1 MSEKNGARVT
11 AILLAAGKGTRM
23 QSSRRKQF
31 MELGGKTVLQW
42 SFDTLKK
49 SAIITDLVLVAPP
62 EETEKVRNRY
72 LTENGAAEEA
82 CVACKGLSE
91 DESSAKDREGKP
103 LAEKDGCD
111 GAASDSFDHA
121 CVVAGGAERY
131 NSVFNGIEAIRWPCD
146 NVFIHDGARPLLT
159 EEMLE
164 KLLAAV
170 EQYGAA
176 VAACPSKDTVKIA
189 DDRGFVASTPDRARV
204 WNIQTPQC
212 FEYSLVK
219 QAYETV
225 IGEQTHGTAPQ
236 QNEKPK
242 ITDDAMVVEYATG
255 HPIRLVDTGYRNIK
269 ITTPEDLLTAEL
281 FLRG

>member
-42 SFDTLKK
+42 SFDTLKD
-49 SAIITDLVLVAPP
+49 SAIVTDLVLVAPP
-62 EETEKVRNRY
+62 EETEEVWNRY
-72 LTENGAAEEA
+72 LKE
-82 CVACKGLSE
+82 
-91 DESSAKDREGKP
+91 
-103 LAEKDGCD
+103 D
-111 GAASDSFDHA
+111 GAAAGTFDHA

-131 NSVFNGIEAIRWPCD
+131 NSVFNGI
-146 NVFIHDGARPLLT
+146 
-159 EEMLE
+159 EMLE

-212 FEYSLVK
+212 FGYPLVK

-225 IGEQTHGTAPQ
+225 IGEQARGTAPQ
-236 QNEKPK
+236 QIEKPG
-242 ITDDAMVVEYATG
+242 ITDDAMVVECATG

>member
-42 SFDTLKK
+42 SFDTLKD
-49 SAIITDLVLVAPP
+49 SAIVTDLVLVAPP
-62 EETEKVRNRY
+62 EETEEVWNRY
-72 LTENGAAEEA
+72 LKE
-82 CVACKGLSE
+82 
-91 DESSAKDREGKP
+91 
-103 LAEKDGCD
+103 D
-111 GAASDSFDHA
+111 GAAAGTFDHA

-146 NVFIHDGARPLLT
+146 YVFIHDGARPLLT

-189 DDRGFVASTPDRARV
+189 DDR

-212 FEYSLVK
+212 FGYPLVK

-225 IGEQTHGTAPQ
+225 IGEQARGTAPQ
-236 QNEKPK
+236 QIEKPG
-242 ITDDAMVVEYATG
+242 ITDDAMVVECATG

>member
-1 MSEKNGARVT
+1 MPLRVAWENKMSEKNGARVT

-62 EETEKVRNRY
+62 EETEEVRNRY
-72 LTENGAAEEA
+72 LQRNAPSG
-82 CVACKGLSE
+82 
-91 DESSAKDREGKP
+91 
-103 LAEKDGCD
+103 
-111 GAASDSFDHA
+111 SFDHA

-131 NSVFNGIEAIRWPCD
+131 NSVFNGIEAICWPCD
-146 NVFIHDGARPLLT
+146 YVFIHDGARPLLT

-212 FEYSLVK
+212 FGYPLVK

-225 IGEQTHGTAPQ
+225 IGEQARGTAPQ

>member
-1 MSEKNGARVT
+1 MPLRAAWENKMSEKNGARVT

-31 MELGGKTVLQW
+31 MELGGKMVLQW

-111 GAASDSFDHA
+111 GAASGSFDHA

-131 NSVFNGIEAIRWPCD
+131 NSVFNGIEAICWPCD
-146 NVFIHDGARPLLT
+146 YVFIHDGARPLLT

-176 VAACPSKDTVKIA
+176 VAACPSKAIPERVLDSLTA
-189 DDRGFVASTPDRARV
+189 DVSLDGLTALRAE
-204 WNIQTPQC
+204 N
-212 FEYSLVK
+212 
-219 QAYETV
+219 
-225 IGEQTHGTAPQ
+225 G
-236 QNEKPK
+236 N
-242 ITDDAMVVEYATG
+242 
-255 HPIRLVDTGYRNIK
+255 RLVFCFKDGSESVKRWEDRSRAESW
-269 ITTPEDLLTAEL
+269 TPEMKEAARQKSKMARLKAVP
-281 FLRG
+281 